1 MVHPQTL
8 ALDTSVLSE
17 FAKPIPDPACLSLLA
32 VRPRLLFVLPFPVL
46 VEINV
51 GVHPKRLA
59 GKKNWEDH
67 RRWVD
72 QVMSGGMKI
81 LMPTELT
88 AAIYAEMITT
98 PQLKNYW
105 FMNGDTRKQ
114 QPDQDLLIAAIAISH
129 NCPLATMNVRDFVLI
144 NQFFPLPG
152 ILHPAMGWIVPP
164 NRESTASWDEPT
176 IDSVMSSPSLG

>member
-1 MVHPQTL
+1 MVHPQSL

-17 FAKPIPDPACLSLLA
+17 FAKPTPNPACLSLLA

-51 GVHPKRLA
+51 GVHLKRLA

-72 QVMSGGMKI
+72 DVMSGGMKI
-81 LMPTELT
+81 LMPTQQT
-88 AAIYAEMITT
+88 AAIYAKMITT
-98 PQLKNYW
+98 PQLKNFW

-114 QPDQDLLIAAIAISH
+114 
-129 NCPLATMNVRDFVLI
+129 
-144 NQFFPLPG
+144 
-152 ILHPAMGWIVPP
+152 
-164 NRESTASWDEPT
+164 
-176 IDSVMSSPSLG
+176 